1 MVPPDSKAATLYC
14 AIFSILKMKK
24 IQNLFINLIMGKIIK
39 ERKKNNLIKKRR
51 KNIDFL

>member
-14 AIFSILKMKK
+14 AIFSILKTKKK

-39 ERKKNNLIKKRR
+39 ERKKNNLIKKEEE
-51 KNIDFL
+51 KI